1 MTIPIFAYVIVF
13 KCSWEYALYLGA
25 FLNNCISKLGG
36 AGANRVYCGDSNL
49 ENSWKIVVAYGCAL
63 DKNRASRAMQSLQS
77 SVYLFKFTKRVELK
91 FGSVSKGSF

>member
-1 MTIPIFAYVIVF
+1 MLLGICPSTWGFF
-13 KCSWEYALYLGA
+13 KQ
-25 FLNNCISKLGG
+25 LNIQTWGGG
-36 AGANRVYCGDSNL
+36 AGANRVYCGDSNI

-63 DKNRASRAMQSLQS
+63 DKNRASRAMQSLKS

>member
-1 MTIPIFAYVIVF
+1 MLLGICPSTWGFF
-13 KCSWEYALYLGA
+13 KQCEAERGGGG
-25 FLNNCISKLGG
+25 GG
-36 AGANRVYCGDSNL
+36 AGANRVYCGDSNI

-63 DKNRASRAMQSLQS
+63 DKNRASRAMQSLKS

>member
-1 MTIPIFAYVIVF
+1 MLLGICPSTWGFF
-13 KCSWEYALYLGA
+13 KQ
-25 FLNNCISKLGG
+25 LNIQTWGGGG
-36 AGANRVYCGDSNL
+36 AGANRVYCGDSNI

-63 DKNRASRAMQSLQS
+63 DKNRASRAMQSLKS